1 MKNDQLLALSENLL
15 EEKAKALKTSGEMK
29 KQKGKTGQIVF
40 SIIFAIS
47 LIGGLFAE
55 IIHVNFVWF
64 GQTMDFHEIGQYLF
78 YGSVV
83 LDVLC
88 LVFFL
93 SYRSLRLEGE
103 NELKEAEKILHSP
116 ISR

>member
-15 EEKAKALKTSGEMK
+15 EEKAKALKSSGEMK

-64 GQTMDFHEIGQYLF
+64 GQTMDFHE
-78 YGSVV
+78 
-83 LDVLC
+83 
-88 LVFFL
+88 
-93 SYRSLRLEGE
+93 GE
-103 NELKEAEKILHSP
+103 NRRAEFIAVAGGSGPLEEAAIGFNG
-116 ISR
+116 